1 MVSMAGGD
9 NLVRDVH
16 DAVAGSDILAE
27 AGVRPAG
34 TTGREM
40 RAMRRDAL
48 RKLRLDDQA
57 SVVEIGCGIGLLG
70 LPVARRAGRYVGL
83 DFAPRAVEVA
93 NTRLRAAGLT
103 PRARVIC
110 VDVLSADR
118 GMLKALGRF
127 DRVLVYSVLHYA
139 RTDAE
144 ALRFLQSTVDL
155 LAPHGRALVGNIPL
169 EDLLIDWPSR
179 EPQAGLLARL
189 LSATRW
195 AARGGRAPVALTR
208 RWKLRRLAE
217 MALKVPSSAT
227 GFAPARLPS
236 GYTISLTTAVVER
249 WLAMLGEELVHHW
262 ELPAPGVP
270 LASARADLIVSRL

>member
-1 MVSMAGGD
+1 MTKSD

-34 TTGREM
+34 TTAREL
-40 RAMRRDAL
+40 RAMQRDVL
-48 RKLRLDDQA
+48 RKLQLDREA

-70 LPVARRAGRYVGL
+70 VPVARRAGRYVGL

-93 NTRLRAAGLT
+93 NGRLLAAGLA
-103 PRARVIC
+103 PRARAMC
-110 VDVLSADR
+110 VDILGADR
-118 GMLKALGRF
+118 EMLKALGRF

-144 ALRFLQSTVDL
+144 AVRFLRSTVDL
-155 LAPHGRALVGNIPL
+155 LAPRGRALVGNIPL
-169 EDLLIDWPSR
+169 EDLLIDWSASAAPA
-179 EPQAGLLARL
+179 AGLLARL
-189 LSATRW
+189 LAATRW
-195 AARGGRAPVALTR
+195 TARGGSAPVALTR

-217 MALKVPSSAT
+217 MALKAPSAAAE
-227 GFAPARLPS
+227 FAPARLPS
-236 GYTISLTTAVVER
+236 GYTISLTTDAVER
-249 WLAMLGEELVHHW
+249 WLTTLGEELVSRW

-270 LASARADLIVSRL
+270 LAAARADLIVSRPR